1 MLHKVLLCVGTN
13 TDHDHHIKQAR
24 EVLSLLLSDVRFTKV
39 QRSAPYG
46 VKPDEADPDMYYYN
60 ILCEGYTPL
69 TLNAFQ
75 TAIKVSEEA
84 FGRVR
89 PSSLVPID
97 IDLMRYDDQRFHLKD
112 WERPYFK
119 QLLQEL

>member
-1 MLHKVLLCVGTN
+1 MLCVGTN
-13 TDHDHHIKQAR
+13 TDHAHHINQAR
-24 EVLSLLLSDVRFTKV
+24 EALSTLLTDVRFTEP

-46 VKPDEADPDMYYYN
+46 LKPDEADPDMYYDN

-69 TLNAFQ
+69 TLQAFQ
-75 TAIKVSEEA
+75 KAIKVTEQA

-89 PSSLVPID
+89 PSTLVPID
-97 IDLMRYDDQRFHLKD
+97 IDLMSYDDQRFHLKD